1 MVTRSGRFEEDPAG
15 PNEACSFRAI
25 ASSSREAATGCRAHT
40 SVNAPRLMR
49 TNSLSRKHVAVLGYR
64 PFANKGASPMV
75 SPRPRSSEPPRARR
89 APRKEDAEP
98 SSPNASLA
106 ERVAPSR
113 VSSASS
119 SRVSRFSFPSRSS
132 RTRPEMSTNMDV
144 ACSPATYAD
153 SPARSHTRF
162 RPRLMNCRSSRDS
175 EHVDASSTATYASG
189 ACARRDASSAAP
201 IARTRIAG
209 GERSAS
215 AFALRESEDA
225 ELDAEP
231 LDDASSVAS

>member
-15 PNEACSFRAI
+15 PSVACSLRAI
-25 ASSSREAATGCRAHT
+25 ASSSREAALGCRAHT

-49 TNSLSRKHVAVLGYR
+49 TSSLSRKHVAVLGYR

-89 APRKEDAEP
+89 ARAEGRRGTV
-98 SSPNASLA
+98 LA
-106 ERVAPSR
+106 ERVSR
-113 VSSASS
+113 RTRRSVARLSASS
-119 SRVSRFSFPSRSS
+119 SRFSRFSFPSRSS